1 MTLHSYSLYDGTS
14 TISLSD
20 GVISACTG
28 YVITHPD
35 IESSDL
41 PNQNDDGNEVGYPR
55 YKNVTD
61 TFELMIVGASD
72 ALVQTNANSINLMI
86 ATAIRRQRQ
95 RVGPRVY
102 LQVQLASDSAVW
114 RSEVL
119 YAKLELADD
128 ALKVWGNFQ
137 MNARLHITR
146 RFYFEGPEKEL
157 QLSTSN
163 AAAATGGQ
171 TIYNHDDAGTG
182 HDNWVQIAAA
192 QVGGVLP
199 APVKLVMTHSSG
211 SSVGFSNFWI
221 ACNAFS
227 DPANFIHIVEGEA
240 RTAGFGTITV
250 DANSSG
256 GNYNLRSFTTTGE
269 IDWPLTAAQM
279 QRTQGRS
286 FRLLMRGVSWTGT
299 NVYVKPVLR
308 ASDGQMQLY
317 EGDEIL
323 LGSTGTQIIDLGSI
337 PLPNGGYQ
345 VAWSDLTLVLQIRC
359 TGAGT
364 LGVDFIQLTP
374 LDAFQWVKQRGFT
387 IANGDV
393 LTFDNIEGIM
403 YTSGQPIFAPLAG
416 VLKVYPGVTQR
427 LIFLNDEGT
436 SSNIARTFSVRAYI
450 RERRLTV

>member
-1 MTLHSYSLYDGTS
+1 MAHVFTLTNGTTTITLSQANGYIVTEYEDATVEDSSTSTSDIGLDDDPQITETFDVLVRGTS
-14 TISLSD
+14 
-20 GVISACTG
+20 G
-28 YVITHPD
+28 
-35 IESSDL
+35 
-41 PNQNDDGNEVGYPR
+41 PNMQTLINAAE
-55 YKNVTD
+55 
-61 TFELMIVGASD
+61 
-72 ALVQTNANSINLMI
+72 ALLVAAKRRNSPTSPLYR
-86 ATAIRRQRQ
+86 T
-95 RVGPRVY
+95 GPRVY
-102 LQVQLASDSAVW
+102 LTKQVDSEASAWRAEIIDARFKPDKSLDNWYSNTSPYHLMVTHRVW
-114 RSEVL
+114 
-119 YAKLELADD
+119 
-128 ALKVWGNFQ
+128 
-137 MNARLHITR
+137 
-146 RFYFEGPEKEL
+146 EGPEKEL

-182 HDNWVQIAAA
+182 HDNWVQIDAA

-227 DPANFIHIVEGEA
+227 DPTGLIHIVEGEA

-308 ASDGQMQLY
+308 ANDGLMQLY

-345 VAWSDLTLVLQIRC
+345 VAWADLTLVLQIRC

-374 LDAFQWVKQRGFT
+374 LDALQWVKQRGFT

-403 YTSGQPIFAPLAG
+403 YTSGQPIFAPMAG
-416 VLKVYPGVTQR
+416 VLKVFPGVTQR